1 MFQGLFSCVNSDKGS
16 QVLNCCMIYV
26 VKKASVKI
34 VCLKIFQATLPFQ
47 GTASSIFKSKKGS
60 KCEKQSDVYHFIF
73 STTSVYTSAAYYL
86 YFLW

>member
-1 MFQGLFSCVNSDKGS
+1 MFQGLFCCVNSDKGS

-26 VKKASVKI
+26 VKKATVKI
-34 VCLKIFQATLPFQ
+34 VCLKIFRATLPFQ

-73 STTSVYTSAAYYL
+73 STTSVYTSAAYSM